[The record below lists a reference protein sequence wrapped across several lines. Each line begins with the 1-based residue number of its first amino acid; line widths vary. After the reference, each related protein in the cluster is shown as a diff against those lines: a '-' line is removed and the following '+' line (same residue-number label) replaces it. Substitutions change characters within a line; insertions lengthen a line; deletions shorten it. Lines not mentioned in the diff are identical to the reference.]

1 MNNDQP
7 RFSVLNTDT
16 MITMISAST
25 GLRRVVDLPEFAQ
38 HAVTF
43 EGRRRDFTL
52 LYHTL
57 RDGKRMPAKLNLE
70 QGEVLLVNDT
80 AKDAL
85 LSYDQPVKMF
95 FRALRPANIEFPAGK
110 DDPVHARSV

>member
-7 RFSVLNTDT
+7 RFSVLNIDT
-16 MITMISAST
+16 MITMIAAST

-43 EGRRRDFTL
+43 ESTRRDFTL
-52 LYHTL
+52 IYHTM

-70 QGEVLLVNDT
+70 QGEVLLINEIG
-80 AKDAL
+80 KDAL
-85 LSYDQPVKMF
+85 LSHDQPVKMF
-95 FRALRPANIEFPAGK
+95 FRPLRPANIEAPEEGA
-110 DDPVHARSV
+110 AT